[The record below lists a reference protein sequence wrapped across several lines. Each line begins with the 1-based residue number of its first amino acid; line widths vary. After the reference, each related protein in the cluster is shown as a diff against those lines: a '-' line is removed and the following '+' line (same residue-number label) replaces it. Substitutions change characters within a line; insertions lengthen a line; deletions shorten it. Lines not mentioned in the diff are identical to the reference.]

1 MKGSHLMRS
10 VLHEPWMILPEVAE
24 SYLPMIAS
32 WLQGIDVRLEEKPKL
47 EISMA
52 YAGKISPGAP
62 EDIAEFPDGSVAIV
76 NLKGEMTK
84 YDGWCNYGA
93 TSIANLIR
101 SLAVSKN
108 IAGVVVDID
117 GPGGAVNAISPLV
130 EAIQFF
136 QSSGKPIIGHADL
149 MASAH
154 YYVGIYLDRVDA
166 DNKIYSRFGSIGTM
180 IQFADFRGSY
190 EKEGIKIHTV
200 YADQSTHKNL
210 EFEKA
215 QDGEYEPMKKNVLN
229 PLAANFQNAVRER
242 RAGKL
247 DEKAEGILNGAM
259 FFAEDAVK
267 YGLVDGFS
275 SLGDSIQ
282 RVIDM
287 TEVRRFMRG

>member
-10 VLHEPWMILPEVAE
+10 VLYEPWMILPEVAE

-47 EISMA
+47 ELSMA
-52 YAGKISPGAP
+52 YAGKVSPGFP

-101 SLAVSKN
+101 TLAVSKN

-117 GPGGAVNAISPLV
+117 GPGGAVNAIAPLV

-136 QSSGKPIIGHADL
+136 QSTGKPIHGHADL

-154 YYVGIYLDRVDA
+154 YYVGIYLDRIDA
-166 DNKIYSRFGSIGTM
+166 DNTIYSRFGSIGTM
-180 IQFADFRGSY
+180 IQFADYREAY

-215 QDGEYEPMKKNVLN
+215 QDGEYELMKKNVLN

-247 DEKAEGILNGAM
+247 DDKAEGILNGAM

-267 YGLVDGFS
+267 YGLVDGFA

-287 TEVRRFMRG
+287 TEVRKFMRR